1 MSTVPLPNRAL
12 PNLALPNLALPNL
25 ALPNLALPNRAH
37 PPSRSLRPARAGTV
51 RDVSLLPVA
60 DGLWR
65 VVSRTGAVLGHIERS
80 TDGIDER
87 FVARRLLAATRT
99 TIFGIFWNIDDAA
112 DCFR

>member
-1 MSTVPLPNRAL
+1 MSTVPLPNR
-12 PNLALPNLALPNL
+12 